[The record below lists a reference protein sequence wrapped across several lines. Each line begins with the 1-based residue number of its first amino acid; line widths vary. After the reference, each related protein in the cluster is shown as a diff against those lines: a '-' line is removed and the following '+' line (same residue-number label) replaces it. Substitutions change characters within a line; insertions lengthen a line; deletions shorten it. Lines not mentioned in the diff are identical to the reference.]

1 MRVGLCEREE
11 LCIIAAA
18 GDELLSWHRM
28 RYVFSRFLFGADSFC
43 FVPSVRPALRKNEVG
58 AEIGPTDVVAAADEA
73 RWLELYS
80 KHEGAWRAWIAQSQ
94 AAQPQ
99 ASSFVNYV

>member
-1 MRVGLCEREE
+1 MLIGLSPEETAQFEALDMRSGEKVQIL
-11 LCIIAAA
+11 
-18 GDELLSWHRM
+18 
-28 RYVFSRFLFGADSFC
+28 
-43 FVPSVRPALRKNEVG
+43 
-58 AEIGPTDVVAAADEA
+58 AEIGPGGGAAAADEA